1 MDDPAVPINSVKR
14 SYAIV
19 DEIREREI
27 AGTTELSNAL
37 SLPKSTVHN
46 HLRTLEAL
54 GYLVKRGGS
63 YQLSTQFLRL
73 GRESRNSND
82 LFLHGRQAAKSLADQ
97 TNTYSQ
103 LVIEEN
109 GRGAILLATRWDYEK
124 LPPSSRHVYPTH
136 EHLHTNAPGKAILAQ
151 FTAKRV
157 HEIVAHHGLPART
170 DRTLTTEDTLTAELT
185 TIRERGYAVDT
196 GEMIQGIVGVAAP
209 VATDE
214 QVYGAIAAY
223 GPASDLRSELD
234 GDLAT
239 IVREKAESIRED
251 IVFATLSD

>member
-19 DEIREREI
+19 NEIRDREI
-27 AGTTELSNAL
+27 AGVTELAAAL

-46 HLRTLEAL
+46 HLQTLETL
-54 GYLVKRGGS
+54 GYLVKREGR
-63 YQLSTQFLRL
+63 YRLTTQFLHL
-73 GRESRNSND
+73 GRESRNSNE

-109 GRGAILLATRWDYEK
+109 GRGAILLATRWDYEN
-124 LPPSSRHVYPTH
+124 LPPSARHVYPTH

-151 FTAKRV
+151 FTENRV
-157 HEIVAHHGLPART
+157 HEIVTRHGLPTRT
-170 DRTLTTEDTLTAELT
+170 DRTVTTEDALTAELA
-185 TIRERGYAVDT
+185 TIRESGYAVDT
-196 GEMIQGIVGVAAP
+196 GEMLHGIVGVAAP
-209 VATDE
+209 IATEDR
-214 QVYGAIAAY
+214 VYGAIAAY
-223 GPASDLRSELD
+223 GPGNELRSSLD

-239 IVREKAESIRED
+239 IVCEKADSIRED

>member
-19 DEIREREI
+19 DEIRDREVAGVTEI
-27 AGTTELSNAL
+27 AAAL

-46 HLRTLEAL
+46 HLRTLETL
-54 GYLVKRGGS
+54 GYLVKREGQ
-63 YQLSTQFLRL
+63 YRLTTQFLRL
-73 GRESRNSND
+73 GRESRNSNT

-109 GRGAILLATRWDYEK
+109 GRGAILLATRWDYEN
-124 LPPSSRHVYPTH
+124 LPPSARHVYPTH

-151 FTAKRV
+151 FSEERV

-170 DRTLTTEDTLTAELT
+170 DRTHTTEDALGADLA
-185 TIRERGYAVDT
+185 TIRETGYAVDT
-196 GEMIQGIVGVAAP
+196 GEMIQGIVGAAAP

-223 GPASDLRSELD
+223 GPASDLRSALD

-239 IVREKAESIRED
+239 IVCEKAASIRED